1 MSRLLAAAVS
11 LALTACGGFG
21 IVGNGKRVT
30 QPREVPAFSSIEVH
44 SAIEVIATKGDHSV
58 SLTTDE
64 NVAQYVET
72 FVTDGRLV
80 LRVRP
85 DVDVM
90 GFTPVKIAISND
102 RFEGISASGASTVT
116 APVTAVAKLPIE
128 ASGASTV
135 ILSGVDSS
143 TVTVDASGASTVK
156 LEGKTEAL
164 SMNVTG
170 ASTVRARP
178 LSANTATLAVEGASL
193 VDLTAATSVTGHA
206 SGASTVEVSGAGTM
220 NVTSSGA
227 STVRRSN

>member
-21 IVGNGKRVT
+21 LVGNGKRVT
-30 QPREVPAFSSIEVH
+30 QAREVPVFSSLEVH
-44 SAIEVIATKGDHSV
+44 SAIEVIATKGDRAV

-64 NVAQYVET
+64 NIAQYIET
-72 FVTDGRLV
+72 FVSDGRLV

-85 DVDVM
+85 DIDLM
-90 GFTPVKIAISND
+90 GFTPVKIEVSND
-102 RFEGISASGASTVT
+102 RFEGISASGASMVT
-116 APVTAVAKLPIE
+116 APVTAAPKLPVE

-135 ILSGVDSS
+135 IVSGVDSA

-170 ASTVRARP
+170 SSTVRARP
-178 LSANTATLAVEGASL
+178 LSANTVTVSADGASL
-193 VDLTAATSVTGHA
+193 VDLTAATSATGHA
-206 SGASTVEVSGAGTM
+206 SGASTVEVSGAGTV

-227 STVRRSN
+227 STVRRAN

>member
-21 IVGNGKRVT
+21 IAGNGKRVT
-30 QPREVPAFSSIEVH
+30 QAREVPAFSSIEVH

-64 NVAQYVET
+64 NITQYIET
-72 FVTDGRLV
+72 LVTDGRLV

-85 DVDVM
+85 DVDVS
-90 GFTPVKIAISND
+90 FTPVKIEVSND
-102 RFEGISASGASTVT
+102 RFEGISASGASSVT
-116 APVTAVAKLPIE
+116 APATAVPKLPIE

-135 ILSGVDSS
+135 IVSGVDSA

-156 LEGKTEAL
+156 LEGKSEAL

-178 LSANTATLAVEGASL
+178 LSANTATLTVEGASL

-206 SGASTVEVSGAGTM
+206 SGASTVEISGAGTM